1 MATSTSYED
10 KVKFFKARRTMIE
23 MFIDRGI
30 LPTDDPNLEM
40 SIDEFV
46 FMLNS
51 DSMIDIVAKHPT
63 SGILYYAHFMIET
76 RGITKRDF
84 LSTIDRIRAENEERI
99 DESGINIIII
109 YDHNLINN
117 TVKKELLNNEAF
129 AGIEF
134 FLYRELQFN
143 ITKNK
148 IVPQHIPLSK
158 EEGAE
163 VLENYRCTK
172 PMLPRLLVTDPVAR
186 YFGMKPGT
194 ICKIIRISLS
204 VGEYVTYRLVR

>member
-1 MATSTSYED
+1 MSMSTSYED
-10 KVKFFKARRTMIE
+10 KVKFYKARRTVIE

-30 LPTDDPNLEM
+30 LPSDDPNLEM

-51 DSMIDIVAKHPT
+51 DSMIDVIAKHPT
-63 SGILYYAHFMIET
+63 TGVLYYVHFMIDS
-76 RGITKRDF
+76 RVLTKRDF
-84 LSTIDRIRAENEERI
+84 LSTIDRIRSDNEETV
-99 DESGINIIII
+99 DDAGLNIIII

-117 TVKKELLNNEAF
+117 TVKKELVNNDAF

-163 VLENYRCTK
+163 VLEMYKCTK
-172 PMLPRLLVTDPVAR
+172 TMLPRLLITDPVAR
-186 YFGMKPGT
+186 YFGMKPGM
-194 ICKIIRISLS
+194 ICKIIRNSRS